1 MTRVV
6 SKVHAAI
13 GVLAVALLVS
23 APAAA
28 RAANDCDALPRSALK
43 TRACNPQAE
52 CLAKVPRD
60 LKGPA
65 REARQRD
72 CSRLPTSGVC
82 HGPDRYD
89 PQAECRERRK

>member
-1 MTRVV
+1 M
-6 SKVHAAI
+6 SNIHSAI
-13 GVLAVALLVS
+13 AVLAIAFVVTTPAL
-23 APAAA
+23 A
-28 RAANDCDALPRSALK
+28 RASNHCDALPRSALK
-43 TRACNPQAE
+43 TRPCNPQAE

-60 LKGPA
+60 AKGPA
-65 REARQRD
+65 REARQRE